1 MGLNGSFINK
11 DNMRME
17 QTA

>member
-1 MGLNGSFINK
+1 MGFNGSFMNK
-11 DNMRME
+11 YNMRME

>member
-1 MGLNGSFINK
+1 MNK
-11 DNMRME
+11 YNMRME

>member
-1 MGLNGSFINK
+1 MGFNGSFMNK
-11 DNMRME
+11 DNKRME

>member
-1 MGLNGSFINK
+1 MGLNGSFMNK
-11 DNMRME
+11 YNMRME

>member
-1 MGLNGSFINK
+1 MWFNGSFMNK
-11 DNMRME
+11 YNMRME